1 MLKKRKVEKNWL
13 NYNLYISFK
22 TKPNSQMDPAYI
34 ETLPIEDYNNNNN
47 YNHFYMKAAQIIFQL
62 Q

>member
-1 MLKKRKVEKNWL
+1 
-13 NYNLYISFK
+13 
-22 TKPNSQMDPAYI
+22 MDPAYI
-34 ETLPIEDYNNNNN
+34 ETLPIEDYNNKNN